1 MNITDL
7 ISGNIGSQAVD
18 SISQKLGVDKDKAQ
32 YVVAAAVPLMM
43 SALNYN
49 ANKSPEQANGIQHAI
64 DSKHNGSIFDN
75 LGALFNQGPTEDED
89 KIVNHMFG
97 RNTDNVKETL
107 SAKTGLDI
115 KKIAGILALVAPLV
129 MGYLGK
135 KKQESAG
142 EAASSGGGIGDLIG
156 SVLGGGGSGAAAGGL
171 GGILGNILGGGGAN
185 ASQPNVGGGLGDLVG
200 DFFNQDKDKES
211 KGGILDALTGMFGK

>member
-18 SISQKLGVDKDKAQ
+18 SIAEKMGVEKSQAQ
-32 YVVAAAVPLMM
+32 YVMAAAVPLMM

-49 ANKSPEQANGIQHAI
+49 ANKSPEQANGIQQAI
-64 DSKHNGSIFDN
+64 ANKHDGSIFDN
-75 LGALFNQGPTEDED
+75 LGSLFAQGPTDDED

-97 RNTDNVKETL
+97 RNTDNVKENL
-107 SAKTGLDI
+107 SAKTGLDV

-135 KKQESAG
+135 KKQENAG
-142 EAASSGGGIGDLIG
+142 TESSGGIGDLIG
-156 SVLGGGGSGAAAGGL
+156 SVLGGGSNAGGGL
-171 GGILGNILGGGGAN
+171 GGMLGSILGGGAANTASGGA
-185 ASQPNVGGGLGDLVG
+185 SGGLGDLVG
-200 DFFNQDKDKES
+200 DFFNQDKDKNA
-211 KGGILDALTGMFGK
+211 KGGILDALAGMFAK

>member
-7 ISGNIGSQAVD
+7 ISGGVGSQAIN
-18 SISQKLGVDKDKAQ
+18 SISEKLGVDKDKAQ

-49 ANKSPEQANGIQHAI
+49 ASKSPEQASGIQNAI

-107 SAKTGLDI
+107 SAKTGLDV

-135 KKQESAG
+135 KKQEGAG
-142 EAASSGGGIGDLIG
+142 QSESSGGIGDLIG
-156 SVLGGGGSGAAAGGL
+156 SVLGGAGGAASAGGL
-171 GGILGNILGGGGAN
+171 GGILGNILGGSNDN
-185 ASQPNVGGGLGDLVG
+185 AAQPSAGGGLGDLVG